1 MARRH
6 RRNGARVIDNSD
18 DGDAASVL
26 GLDFP
31 ARMGGILRWAEDHG
45 LALFVEVCDRL
56 AREQGKRLAA
66 SPWLRALAARGKGLA
81 RWRRGTIQG
90 SET

>member
-1 MARRH
+1 MAR
-6 RRNGARVIDNSD
+6 RVIDNAD

-31 ARMGGILRWAEDHG
+31 ARMGGILRWAEG
-45 LALFVEVCDRL
+45 LALFAQVCDRL
-56 AREQGKRLAA
+56 AHEQGKRLAA
-66 SPWLRALAARGKGLA
+66 SPWLRALAARGEGLA
-81 RWRRGTIQG
+81 RWRSGTIQG